1 MDKEKIIEN
10 ANRLLK
16 KYNIDDF
23 KDEVHTFELLN
34 RIVKGNVDETVNENT
49 IKDIEIYL
57 DSKIMTKNIYRDY
70 QFLSELADDLEL
82 QKIRKSDYDDFKV
95 VIFKVQDINNN
106 EYTFLTRKYLKKYVK
121 LHNNI
126 FNNPT
131 IMELEFHGNP
141 ELSRLLTV
149 IKKMFRTTN
158 YSKDKFNS
166 KEIDKLIIESDRR
179 QERYY
184 NLPVVDVMHELTQN
198 SINIINKLGIQLEN
212 KIYTEYEFDILEMKI
227 RDYYIYEDMPEN
239 EMFYVKSLKGTGITN
254 NDLKDVLYEI
264 SEISFNHNF

>member
-149 IKKMFRTTN
+149 IKKCLELLIILKIN
-158 YSKDKFNS
+158 LIQK
-166 KEIDKLIIESDRR
+166 KLI
-179 QERYY
+179 
-184 NLPVVDVMHELTQN
+184 NLL
-198 SINIINKLGIQLEN
+198 
-212 KIYTEYEFDILEMKI
+212 
-227 RDYYIYEDMPEN
+227 
-239 EMFYVKSLKGTGITN
+239 
-254 NDLKDVLYEI
+254 
-264 SEISFNHNF
+264 

>member
-1 MDKEKIIEN
+1 
-10 ANRLLK
+10 
-16 KYNIDDF
+16 
-23 KDEVHTFELLN
+23 
-34 RIVKGNVDETVNENT
+34 KGNVDETVNENT

-141 ELSRLLTV
+141 E
-149 IKKMFRTTN
+149 
-158 YSKDKFNS
+158 
-166 KEIDKLIIESDRR
+166 
-179 QERYY
+179 
-184 NLPVVDVMHELTQN
+184 
-198 SINIINKLGIQLEN
+198 
-212 KIYTEYEFDILEMKI
+212 
-227 RDYYIYEDMPEN
+227 
-239 EMFYVKSLKGTGITN
+239 
-254 NDLKDVLYEI
+254 
-264 SEISFNHNF
+264 